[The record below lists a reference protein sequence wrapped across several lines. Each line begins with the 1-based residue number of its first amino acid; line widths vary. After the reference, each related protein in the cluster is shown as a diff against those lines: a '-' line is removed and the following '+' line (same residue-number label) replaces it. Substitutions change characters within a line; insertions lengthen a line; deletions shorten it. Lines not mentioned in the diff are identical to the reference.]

1 MTDELFVQLYEKHR
15 NSVYSV
21 IFNFVRNEA
30 DAGDLTQETFI
41 RLYTNVKPFDSDEHI
56 KAWLIRTALNLCKN
70 HVRDSG
76 RRSHEQLDENIAA
89 PESDDLSYVMNA
101 VLALPE
107 KYRLPIHL
115 YFYEDYSVK
124 QIADALG
131 LNESTVKTRLKR
143 GREKLKSVLEKE
155 AGHYEYRFEV

>member
-1 MTDELFVQLYEKHR
+1 MTDESFVRIYEKHKY
-15 NSVYSV
+15 SIYSV

-30 DAGDLTQETFI
+30 DAGDLTQETFMK
-41 RLYTNVKPFDSDEHI
+41 LYTYTKPFDGDEHI
-56 KAWLIRTALNLCKN
+56 KAWLIRTAINLCKN

-76 RRSHEQLDENIAA
+76 RRSHEELDENIPA
-89 PESDDLSYVMNA
+89 PESTDYSYVLSA
-101 VLALPE
+101 VLSLPE

-115 YFYEDYSVK
+115 YFYENYSVK

-131 LNESTVKTRLKR
+131 INESTVKTRLKR